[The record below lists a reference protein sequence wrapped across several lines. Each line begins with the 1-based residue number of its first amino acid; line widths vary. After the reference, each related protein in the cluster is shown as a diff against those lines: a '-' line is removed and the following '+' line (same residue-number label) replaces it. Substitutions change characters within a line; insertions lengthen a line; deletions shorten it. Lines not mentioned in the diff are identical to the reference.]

1 MIMEKLEVV
10 LHKVNPDFDISTLSE
25 ETSLR
30 SDLGMDSLAM
40 MLVAMEIEDA
50 FGFSAL
56 PAGFRNHVIG
66 NYNSKGYGTDF
77 WSSTEETIYY
87 AYAMELYYRN
97 DGADLFNDG
106 SKNRGFSVRC
116 IKDSD

>member
-40 MLVAMEIEDA
+40 MLVSMEIEDA
-50 FGFSAL
+50 FGFRFEE
-56 PAGFRNHVIG
+56 PADFNTVGDVVRFLKEKGF
-66 NYNSKGYGTDF
+66 
-77 WSSTEETIYY
+77 
-87 AYAMELYYRN
+87 
-97 DGADLFNDG
+97 
-106 SKNRGFSVRC
+106 
-116 IKDSD
+116 KD